1 MISSEGVKVILNTVY
16 TFIELLALLL
26 SVFGNLLVIYV
37 RRKKLKTKSNCYIVS
52 VAIADLV
59 NGSLGISFNLFTVRI
74 MKVTKQSISFKKF
87 ILSCWVNHGMPISV
101 SRCIQRFLLFSLL
114 QYSLW
119 WRCRSIGT
127 SRYAIPCLTTR
138 K

>member
-1 MISSEGVKVILNTVY
+1 MEIFKKNDFGKRSHLKFDARRVKYKDLDEAKMISSEGVKVILNTVY

-26 SVFGNLLVIYV
+26 SVFGNFLVIYV

-74 MKVTKQSISFKKF
+74 MKVTKSVNKF
-87 ILSCWVNHGMPISV
+87 
-101 SRCIQRFLLFSLL
+101 
-114 QYSLW
+114 
-119 WRCRSIGT
+119 
-127 SRYAIPCLTTR
+127 
-138 K
+138 